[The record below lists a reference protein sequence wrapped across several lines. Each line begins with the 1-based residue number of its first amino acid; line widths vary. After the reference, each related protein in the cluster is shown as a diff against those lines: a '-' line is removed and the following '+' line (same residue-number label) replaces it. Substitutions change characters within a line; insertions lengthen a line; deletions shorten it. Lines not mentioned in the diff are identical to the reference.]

1 MLPITDVYKKMPK
14 DALSII
20 EQTFDPA
27 VFDKILQAFRAKRKT
42 TFRVNT
48 LRSTKKEVVDTLR
61 QSGFKFREL
70 QYLPNAFILD
80 DEADNKLLKT
90 DLAADGKIY
99 LQSTSSMIPPVVL
112 SPQPNET
119 ILDMAAAPGSKTSQI
134 AAYMG
139 STGRIVAVESDKLR
153 IQRLEHN
160 LNLLGMTNTETVCG
174 DSTKLTLD
182 VLGGQLFDR
191 ILIDAPCSGE
201 GRFNLYDRQSYGLWR
216 KGSMFTLS
224 NLQKKMLLH
233 GITLLKSGGTA
244 VYSTCTLNIHEN
256 EEVVQHLLDNCA
268 DVKIVPVN
276 DDFINMNN
284 TMSGFTSFGGKKFDK
299 SLKNCL
305 RVIPSAET
313 EGFFIC
319 KIIKK

>member
-1 MLPITDVYKKMPK
+1 MLPITDIYKKMPK
-14 DALSII
+14 EALTII

-27 VFDKILQAFRAKRKT
+27 VFDKILQAFRAKRRT
-42 TFRVNT
+42 TFRINT
-48 LRSTKKEVVDTLR
+48 LLGTKKEVVDTLR

-70 QYLPNAFILD
+70 QYLPNAYILD

-90 DLAADGKIY
+90 DLAAAGKIY

-112 SPQPNET
+112 SPQKDEL

-134 AAYMG
+134 AAIMG
-139 STGRIVAVESDKLR
+139 NTGKIIAAEEDKLR
-153 IQRLEHN
+153 IQRLDHN
-160 LNLLGMTNTETVCG
+160 LHLLGVNNAETVCG

-182 VLGGQLFDR
+182 ALGGRLFDR

-216 KGSMFTLS
+216 ANMSRTLS

-233 GITLLKSGGTA
+233 GISLLRSGGTA
-244 VYSTCTLNIHEN
+244 VYSTCTLNIREN

-268 DVKIVPVN
+268 EVKIVP
-276 DDFINMNN
+276 IGAELPEMKN
-284 TMSGFTSFGGKKFDK
+284 TMPGFTSFGETKFDK

-305 RVIPSAET
+305 RVIPSQEA
-313 EGFFIC
+313 EGFFVCRIV
-319 KIIKK
+319 KK